1 MQARAGIQVEKAI
14 DELRASRL
22 IPASSASPPED
33 RKVQLINKPKQ
44 VPAASLMSDMQRGG
58 CRVET
63 SQERASEAETTDM
76 AFDSKAP
83 NLGHSSSG

>member
-1 MQARAGIQVEKAI
+1 
-14 DELRASRL
+14 
-22 IPASSASPPED
+22 
-33 RKVQLINKPKQ
+33 
-44 VPAASLMSDMQRGG
+44 MSDMQRGG